1 MTNRSN
7 KIFFLQNLTEVSID
21 SGRGTMATVTTLS
34 SRMSNNPRQ
43 RPMPAIH
50 QYQSQIPEDRENS
63 LGDSDRSAEGSSHS
77 GNFQQRKRIPNGPMP
92 GPLMRHP
99 PSPPVR
105 LRDRLVTFS
114 TVLFSIHFFFF
125 FRKKRKKKITFFCT
139 SFIHVYSIV

>member
-1 MTNRSN
+1 MHKENMHCTYERMLV
-7 KIFFLQNLTEVSID
+7 FLLWHAGITLHMSEEFTFISCCFQNLTEVSID

-63 LGDSDRSAEGSSHS
+63 VGDSDRSGEESSHS
-77 GNFQQRKRIPNGPMP
+77 GNFLTRKGVPNGPMP
-92 GPLMRHP
+92 SAVMRHP

-105 LRDRLVTFS
+105 LRDR
-114 TVLFSIHFFFF
+114 
-125 FRKKRKKKITFFCT
+125 
-139 SFIHVYSIV
+139 

>member
-1 MTNRSN
+1 MQKENMHCTHKHTHVFSHWQAGVTLHMYVHRSQEFAF
-7 KIFFLQNLTEVSID
+7 ISCFSCCFQNLTEVSID

-63 LGDSDRSAEGSSHS
+63 VGDSDRSGGESSHS
-77 GNFQQRKRIPNGPMP
+77 GNFLTRKGVPNGPMP
-92 GPLMRHP
+92 SAVMRHP

-105 LRDRLVTFS
+105 LRDR
-114 TVLFSIHFFFF
+114 
-125 FRKKRKKKITFFCT
+125 
-139 SFIHVYSIV
+139 